1 MKQLL
6 LLLIAACIALHGKDD
21 VYIGIGPYM
30 QTQPYEDADPVAL
43 ASPVIFFDNSLF
55 YIRWTRVGM
64 YILGDKD
71 SDFSWGI
78 SLTAQPQIIGYYETD
93 AFNSINSRKPTPILQ
108 GMDERLDSW
117 EAGVAFS
124 VEYHSIFSE
133 LLVLYDILDRYNAFK
148 IRAEFG
154 KSYTYKNW
162 YFIPSILGIYY
173 SEKFTDYYFGV
184 KEDEADP
191 SIGRSHYSPNAAFN
205 LAAQAYLKYDIG
217 EHWHLL
223 GNARADY
230 FASEISD
237 SPLVDKKYM
246 LSGMISVLYS
256 FNLFSEEKAMLNLPE

>member
-1 MKQLL
+1 M
-6 LLLIAACIALHGKDD
+6 ATAIALWGKDD
-21 VYIGIGPYM
+21 IYIGVGPYM
-30 QTQPYEDADPVAL
+30 QTQPYRDADPVAL

-55 YIRWTRVGM
+55 YIRWTRIGM
-64 YILGDKD
+64 YVLGDKGD
-71 SDFSWGI
+71 EFSWGI

-93 AFNSINSRKPTPILQ
+93 AFNSINSREPTPILQ

-124 VEYHSIFSE
+124 IEYHSLFSE

-154 KSYTYKNW
+154 KSYSYENW
-162 YFIPSILGIYY
+162 YFVPSILGIYY

-184 KEDEADP
+184 RKEEAD
-191 SIGRSHYSPNAAFN
+191 SSLGRSYYSPDAAFN
-205 LAAQAYLKYDIG
+205 LAAQAYLKYDIS

-230 FASEISD
+230 LASAISR
-237 SPLVDKKYM
+237 SPLVDKRYM
-246 LSGMISVLYS
+246 LSGMVSILYS
-256 FNLFSEEKAMLNLPE
+256 FNLFGEEKAVLNLPE